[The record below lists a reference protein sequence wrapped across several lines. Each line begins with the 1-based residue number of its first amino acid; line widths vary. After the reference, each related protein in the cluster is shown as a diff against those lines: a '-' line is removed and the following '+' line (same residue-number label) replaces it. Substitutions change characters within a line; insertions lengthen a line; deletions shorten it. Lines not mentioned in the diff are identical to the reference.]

1 MEKRPSKNQPEK
13 EKKGKL
19 WNETKKKK
27 WGHGF
32 RRKVFLTHEV
42 EH

>member
-19 WNETKKKK
+19 WNETKKKNEGMDSEGK
-27 WGHGF
+27 F
-32 RRKVFLTHEV
+32 S
-42 EH
+42 